1 MRSVHL
7 KLSKAIGLARC
18 PVTKNSEDDKKY
30 WAIAASKDSMDSFI
44 DLKKCVLHAGVVGRE
59 RMTSI
64 GLVMFINR

>member
-1 MRSVHL
+1 MSSYQPCFQL
-7 KLSKAIGLARC
+7 ELL
-18 PVTKNSEDDKKY
+18 KNSEDDKKY